1 MGFKRWISWE
11 FVGVKRG
18 FNGIEFAKLVNMTP
32 RTVGVMDV
40 HDRYDVSWGL

>member
-1 MGFKRWISWE
+1 M
-11 FVGVKRG
+11 KRG

-40 HDRYDVSWGL
+40 HGRYDVSTVNWGGKML

>member
-1 MGFKRWISWE
+1 
-11 FVGVKRG
+11 VGVKRG

-40 HDRYDVSWGL
+40 HGRYDVSTVNGGCKMS